1 MPSLTPIGQEKIN
14 ELSQRYGFSHDAVI
28 NLLQALI
35 QGNTT
40 QAQFNHP
47 EFGGMGQ
54 WMSGGMM
61 MIGDMFN
68 HTLKSKVNNICVELS
83 QLIQSHQLIQETPH
97 FEKPA
102 FLNSNQGN
110 WWPSEFG
117 SPSASGAQ
125 NNLRY
130 AYFANSRRL
139 VIDMNGQITVYDT
152 LNHQI
157 GGVSQQQGSNTSLC
171 FTSQYGTI
179 NISQLPIVA
188 GNSTTSA
195 PGVQSVSVAPDTS
208 YFTPGVQSVNFAPD
222 TAPGVQGVSVA
233 NEDIL
238 AKIEGLA
245 ELHKKG
251 ILSKKEFADKK
262 AELLSRL

>member
-1 MPSLTPIGQEKIN
+1 MPSLTPVGQEKVN

-68 HTLKSKVNNICVELS
+68 HTLKYKVNNICVELS
-83 QLIQSHQLIQETPH
+83 QLIQSHQLIQVQETPS
-97 FEKPA
+97 FEKSA
-102 FLNSNQGN
+102 FQTSNQGN

-130 AYFANSRRL
+130 AYFANSQRL
-139 VIDMNGQITVYDT
+139 VIDMDGQITVYDT

-188 GNSTTSA
+188 GNTTTS
-195 PGVQSVSVAPDTS
+195 
-208 YFTPGVQSVNFAPD
+208 TPGVQSVNVAPD
-222 TAPGVQGVSVA
+222 TSHSTPGIQSVSVA

-251 ILSKKEFADKK
+251 ILSKKEFAEKK